1 MRHQQQAGSGRTGDS
16 QQESQVR
23 PNARPHGPGTA
34 PPALLALQR
43 SAGNAAT
50 SRAVQRARTV
60 SVRPDLPDIDERP
73 EIEFE
78 LPPYLMNLQA
88 GGLSSTYGLTGHEF
102 VRHAVSAVVGHADGT
117 VADIAAELAGR
128 PESFFGR
135 GRAFAVEGRTGREWY
150 DVTVAISRAADDK
163 PPVFQQNDLADASS
177 ETDGAAKARLEDP
190 VGKDTKLDV
199 HHNTA
204 AAVSS
209 TGGGNSS
216 HGAGGLAFGLA
227 PVVPGL
233 WLGGAGMA
241 NAQPWQ
247 SSRESRH
254 QKNVAEPRVL
264 RSDKGTVEVRRK
276 VRFEVRVQR
285 HGTDDAQTY
294 ADSGALTQ
302 RVPTE
307 HLVPTGTA
315 APARPQPV
323 RADTARLVSLAGS
336 LAPVGVADDAAPH
349 QGGGGLFDT
358 VASVLHPSLT
368 APGAPGRSRLY
379 EATSTAT
386 VLEDMPRLLRD
397 GVVGED
403 LHSRDDRTAGSYRLR
418 AAITGLSPAWGT
430 GRTQLRTHQQSQT
443 SVTESAGKGRSVAG
457 GVGPAIGVGAVANA
471 AVVRGTA
478 MPVAAARKARF
489 TTTEQSV
496 SSRQGAEIRGEKA
509 LYVGTVTFTAEGTG
523 PRSAQAVLHPE
534 TRVARHTMNVW
545 ISLRADEAQSFGLPL
560 PPGMTAEDF
569 VRKPKQIDEDGEE
582 QDVERHLPYD
592 GKGAGVAL
600 SQLDT
605 GPMVQAVRQ
614 MFDMDPRLAGYLP
627 AFGTAR
633 PAGRIGNEEDE
644 AQRQNHRELM
654 TALSETN
661 LRVNKDQLLSTGI
674 RVRLRRK
681 TTMHAHDVQIL
692 VTGRLS
698 DTAYEGDIKDWSVR
712 GHSGVTG
719 NAQSGRSSSRSIGG
733 LVLGQA
739 RIVPG
744 VLTGSARYER
754 HSTGAHRNQ
763 AGTTGRTDV
772 VANGSDTASAFR
784 AALRLNVQATMTSR
798 PRKLARGVTV
808 GAPGRDVPEPERLA
822 SMDLASQD
830 VRLLTPT
837 EFTLDQE
844 GRDRLDA
851 VNAARGAAAPATDF
865 NAEGIGDLATLVPQ
879 PATGSVLRDWQLV
892 ESLDAGPVRELAF
905 ALLSRAAARNR
916 GLREDPALATEGL
929 APRQAIEERFGERS
943 VQGALRQAAS
953 SGWVVK
959 NLRYP
964 RRLAALK
971 GAVGTRLSLAN
982 PRFVHKGAGPGTET
996 FVLGGHQ
1003 SAGQKGEGTTS
1014 TWQFGATGTEQ
1025 GTMWRA
1031 GQGLTAFRTSSEGD
1045 AQSYALSGTVERN
1058 AHTPKKAPLY
1068 LVQCDVLVDMIAEV
1082 KVTGGG
1088 PYVSKGAQTLPAA
1101 AGVWLT
1107 EAQLPAGIRQELG
1120 LDAPKQATASSA
1132 VQDESP
1138 AESSRMAAGRAA
1150 ADTAAGSSSSTPPAG
1165 TGPTFRRE
1173 LPLGFGMI
1181 EDLPD
1186 FAPLLGQLRSRL
1198 IAGRRQDLADDLL
1211 PRRQLDDRNDNV
1223 QRLLRVLDRDG
1234 SAGLL
1239 SGAMDGGVTVE
1250 LFDGRKTPYWAVFKV
1265 DRVGDGTFMADA
1277 NDKRD
1282 MEYITSAVTQ
1292 EAASHDEGVV
1302 TGAEGIVAGSARP
1315 DGGAGQL
1322 KSVGG
1327 AGGLGLASGHSR
1339 RSGGVKRGQLGMKT
1353 VADASTVPSAKMR
1366 VPVRAS
1372 LELYRGNSRVG
1383 LAVLDNLALTHR
1395 VLNADLAALSKVEL
1409 PREDV
1414 ALVARG
1420 SRRDDGTVGLAS
1432 WRAGGA
1438 RLPMEAQVN
1447 GFQGITQ
1454 VRQLLTAAVRQAGGG
1469 DRFRDKGQ
1477 AAAYALN
1484 EAVST
1489 EWMISALPL
1498 LASAGVDLP
1507 PVHAS
1512 GAEGQNLNAS
1522 LHARLRNG
1530 IALGVGDKMT
1540 FETIGQSDL
1549 DAPRPTQSDGQSST
1563 DHSRSAR
1570 GLFGAGVL
1578 NADQF
1583 RLNQLMG
1590 NAGGSGGATDATA
1603 NSSGSMPVAKPKM
1616 KSVLVQFTLDVRVVA
1631 QVTNRVRGGRT
1642 STAVRETTLARPVV
1656 IRMPEPVVRQMLA
1669 TQGNHL
1675 SVLRTPAMSPSSRTR
1690 APADQG

>member
-1 MRHQQQAGSGRTGDS
+1 MRPD
-16 QQESQVR
+16 
-23 PNARPHGPGTA
+23 ARPHGPGTA

-50 SRAVQRARTV
+50 SRAVQRARTA
-60 SVRPDLPDIDERP
+60 SVRPALPDVDERP

-78 LPPYLMNLQA
+78 LPSYLMNLQA

-102 VRHAVSAVVGHADGT
+102 VRHAVSAAVGHADGT

-135 GRAFAVEGRTGREWY
+135 GRAFAVEGRTGKEWY
-150 DVTVAISRAADDK
+150 DVTVTISRASDDK

-204 AAVSS
+204 ATVGS
-209 TGGGNSS
+209 TAGGNSS

-241 NAQPWQ
+241 GAQPWQ

-254 QKNVAEPRVL
+254 QRNVAEPRVL

-285 HGTDDAQTY
+285 HGTDDAQSY

-307 HLVPTGTA
+307 HLVPAGTA
-315 APARPQPV
+315 APARPRPV
-323 RADTARLVSLAGS
+323 RADTARLVSLADS

-397 GVVGED
+397 GVIGED
-403 LHSRDDRTAGSYRLR
+403 LHSRDDRTAGSYHLR

-443 SVTESAGKGRSVAG
+443 SVTASAGKGRSVAG

-471 AVVRGTA
+471 AVVRATA

-489 TTTEQSV
+489 TATEQSV

-534 TRVARHTMNVW
+534 TRVAQHTMNVW

-569 VRKPKQIDEDGEE
+569 VQKPKETDENGEE
-582 QDVERHLPYD
+582 RDVERRLPYD

-600 SQLDT
+600 SRLDT
-605 GPMVQAVRQ
+605 GPMMEAVRQ
-614 MFDMDPRLAGYLP
+614 MFATDPRLAGYLP
-627 AFGTAR
+627 AFGATA
-633 PAGRIGNEEDE
+633 PAAGHTSNEEDE
-644 AQRQNHRELM
+644 AQRHNYRDLM

-661 LRVNKDQLLSTGI
+661 LLVNKDQLLSTGI

-681 TTMHAHDVQIL
+681 TTMHSHDVQIL

-712 GHSGVTG
+712 GHSGITG

-772 VANGSDTASAFR
+772 VANGSDTAGAFR
-784 AALRLNVQATMTSR
+784 AALRLDVEATMTSR
-798 PRKLARGVTV
+798 PRKLARGLTP
-808 GAPGRDVPEPERLA
+808 GRPGRDVPEAETVRFMNA
-822 SMDLASQD
+822 GSQD
-830 VRLLTPT
+830 VRLTTPT
-837 EFTLDQE
+837 EFTVDQE
-844 GRDRLDA
+844 GKDRLDA
-851 VNAARGAAAPATDF
+851 AVGGRGEPAPATDF
-865 NAEGIGDLATLVPQ
+865 AAEGIGDLASLVPQ

-892 ESLDAGPVRELAF
+892 ETVEAGPVRELAF
-905 ALLSRAAARNR
+905 SLLSRAAARNR

-943 VQGALRQAAS
+943 VQAALRQAAS

-982 PRFVHKGAGPGTET
+982 PRFMHKGAGPGTET

-1003 SAGQKGEGTTS
+1003 SAGQTGEGTTS

-1031 GQGLTAFRTSSEGD
+1031 GQGLTASRTSSEGD
-1045 AQSYALSGTVERN
+1045 ARSYALSGTVERN

-1120 LDAPKQATASSA
+1120 LDAPKEPATASSA

-1138 AESSRMAAGRAA
+1138 AESSRMTAERSAARERTAT
-1150 ADTAAGSSSSTPPAG
+1150 DAAGSSSSAPATG
-1165 TGPTFRRE
+1165 AGPTFRRE

-1198 IAGRRQDLADDLL
+1198 VASRRQDLADDLL

-1239 SGAMDGGVTVE
+1239 SSAMDGGVTVE
-1250 LFDGRKTPYWAVFKV
+1250 LFDGRRTPYWAVFKV

-1292 EAASHDEGVV
+1292 EATSHDEGVM
-1302 TGAEGIVAGSARP
+1302 TGAEGILAGSGKP
-1315 DGGAGQL
+1315 EGGAGQL

-1327 AGGLGLASGHSR
+1327 AGGLGLTSGHSR
-1339 RSGGVKRGQLGMKT
+1339 RSGAVSRGQLGMKT
-1353 VADASTVPSAKMR
+1353 VADASAVPSSKMR

-1372 LELYRGNSRVG
+1372 LELYRGNSRVA
-1383 LAVLDNLALTHR
+1383 LALLDSLALTHR
-1395 VLNADLAALSKVEL
+1395 VLNADLAALSKVKL

-1414 ALVARG
+1414 PLVARG
-1420 SRRDDGTVGLAS
+1420 SQRDAGAVGLDS

-1438 RLPMEAQVN
+1438 RLPMEAQIN

-1454 VRQLLTAAVRQAGGG
+1454 VRQLLTDAVRQAGGG

-1498 LASAGVDLP
+1498 LTSAGVDLP

-1512 GAEGQNLNAS
+1512 GAEGQNLHAS

-1530 IALGVGDKMT
+1530 IALGIGDKMT

-1549 DAPRPTQSDGQSST
+1549 DAARPTQSDGQSST

-1603 NSSGSMPVAKPKM
+1603 NSSGSMPVHKPKM

-1631 QVTNRVRGGRT
+1631 QVTNRVRGGRAG
-1642 STAVRETTLARPVV
+1642 TAVRETTLARPVV
-1656 IRMPEPVVRQMLA
+1656 IRMPEPVVRKMLA
-1669 TQGNHL
+1669 TQGNHI
-1675 SVLRTPAMSPSSRTR
+1675 SILRTPRFAPTR
-1690 APADQG
+1690 PLPPLPPNE